1 MTRFRTFIASSIG
14 IALVAGIPLVAGCG
28 KMGKDK
34 GKAEERQAI
43 AVAVVTADTG
53 TVIRST
59 NLVGTLV
66 GDQQATVM
74 PKVAGRVTE
83 IARREG
89 SFVNAGDPILYIVN
103 DIPGM
108 DYKPGPVL
116 SPIDGVVGAIN
127 VEVGQSAAPGMP
139 VATVA
144 SFSNRIRV
152 KAAVSDADLPY
163 VKVGATAD
171 ATISAI
177 PDQVFSGRVTRISPM
192 VDAASRSATVEIT
205 LPNSQRQLVPGMTAS
220 VRLVVERR
228 EHVVV
233 VPLGALFATDRTRAV
248 TIEGTTV
255 RVRTIQVGLVGDEK
269 AEIVSGI
276 NPGDKVAT
284 TGKER
289 VQDGETVRPIEAK
302 SEARSPNDEGRT
314 AGDTIGSRQSSVV
327 NPVGGTR

>member
-1 MTRFRTFIASSIG
+1 M
-14 IALVAGIPLVAGCG
+14 ALALLAGCG
-28 KMGKDK
+28 ARGGK

-43 AVAVVTADTG
+43 AVAVATADTG

-66 GDQQATVM
+66 GEQQVTVM

-83 IARREG
+83 IARGEG
-89 SFVNAGDPILYIVN
+89 SYVKAGDPIIYIVN

-116 SPIDGVVGAIN
+116 SPISGVVGKVN
-127 VEVGQSAAPGMP
+127 VEVGQTAAPGMP

-144 SFSNRIRV
+144 SYSSRIRV

-171 ATISAI
+171 A
-177 PDQVFSGRVTRISPM
+177 RISPM
-192 VDAASRSATVEIT
+192 VDAASRSATVEIM
-205 LPNSQRQLVPGMTAS
+205 LPNSEHRLVPGMTAS
-220 VRLVVERR
+220 VQLVVERR
-228 EHVVV
+228 EHVVT

-248 TIEGTTV
+248 TIDGTTA

-269 AEIVSGI
+269 VEVISGI

-289 VQDGETVRPIEAK
+289 VQDGDAVRPIEAGAAPVRPV
-302 SEARSPNDEGRT
+302 SDSARPE
-314 AGDTIGSRQSSVV
+314 
-327 NPVGGTR
+327 GGTK

>member
-1 MTRFRTFIASSIG
+1 MRLSRTIIAGS
-14 IALVAGIPLVAGCG
+14 IALALLAGCG
-28 KMGKDK
+28 ARGGK
-34 GKAEERQAI
+34 GKAEARQAV

-59 NLVGTLV
+59 NLIGTLV
-66 GDQQATVM
+66 GEQQVTVM

-83 IARREG
+83 IARAEG
-89 SFVNAGDPILYIVN
+89 SYVKAGDPILYIVN

-116 SPIDGVVGAIN
+116 SPIDGMVGKVN

-144 SFSNRIRV
+144 SYSSRIRV
-152 KAAVSDADLPY
+152 RAAVSDADLPY
-163 VKVGATAD
+163 VKTGATAD
-171 ATISAI
+171 VLVSAI
-177 PDQVFSGRVTRISPM
+177 PGQVFTGRVTRISPM
-192 VDAASRSATVEIT
+192 VDAMSRSATVEIM
-205 LPNSQRQLVPGMTAS
+205 LPNSQGRLVPGMTAS

-228 EHVVV
+228 EHVVM

-248 TIEGTTV
+248 TIDGTTA

-269 AEIVSGI
+269 VEVISGI

-289 VQDGETVRPIEAK
+289 VQDGDAVRPIEAG
-302 SEARSPNDEGRT
+302 AR
-314 AGDTIGSRQSSVV
+314 
-327 NPVGGTR
+327 

>member
-1 MTRFRTFIASSIG
+1 MNHIQTEKTMQNSRMLVVLGLAA
-14 IALVAGIPLVAGCG
+14 ALLAGCNPAG
-28 KMGKDK
+28 R
-34 GKAEERQAI
+34 GKAKVEERQAV
-43 AVAVVTADTG
+43 AVTVVTADTG

-59 NLVGTLV
+59 NLVGALV
-66 GDQQATVM
+66 GEQQVTVM
-74 PKVAGRVTE
+74 PKVMGRVTE
-83 IARREG
+83 IARPEG
-89 SFVNAGDPILYIVN
+89 SFVKAGDPILYIVN

-116 SPIDGVVGAIN
+116 SPIDGVVGKVN
-127 VEVGQSAAPGMP
+127 VEVGQTAAPTMP

-144 SFSNRIRV
+144 SYGDRIRV

-163 VKVGATAD
+163 VKAGATAD
-171 ATISAI
+171 VTVSAV

-205 LPNSQRQLVPGMTAS
+205 LGNSRRQLVPGMTAS

-228 EHVVV
+228 ERVVT

-248 TIEGTTV
+248 IVEGTTA
-255 RVRTIQVGLVGDEK
+255 RTRTIQVGLVGDDK

-289 VQDGETVRPIEAK
+289 VQDGETVRPI
-302 SEARSPNDEGRT
+302 D
-314 AGDTIGSRQSSVV
+314 AGAA
-327 NPVGGTR
+327 PVQPAADSTRPEGGTK